1 MQAALPAARTER
13 QRVAARL
20 REDIAQTL
28 GFLLVQLAAC
38 EGLDTLEEMRAGLAD
53 LRQTVREEL
62 GQVLA
67 LASELEPR

>member
-1 MQAALPAARTER
+1 MASTMTAARTEG

-20 REDIAQTL
+20 REDTAQTL

-67 LASELEPR
+67 LASELDPR

>member
-1 MQAALPAARTER
+1 MASTMTADRTEG

-20 REDIAQTL
+20 REDTAQTL
-28 GFLLVQLAAC
+28 GLLLVQLAAC

-67 LASELEPR
+67 LASALEPR

>member
-1 MQAALPAARTER
+1 MQPATTPARTEA

-20 REDIAQTL
+20 RGDTAQTL

-38 EGLDTLEEMRAGLAD
+38 EGLDTLGEMRAGLAD

-62 GQVLA
+62 GRVLD
-67 LASELEPR
+67 LARELDQR